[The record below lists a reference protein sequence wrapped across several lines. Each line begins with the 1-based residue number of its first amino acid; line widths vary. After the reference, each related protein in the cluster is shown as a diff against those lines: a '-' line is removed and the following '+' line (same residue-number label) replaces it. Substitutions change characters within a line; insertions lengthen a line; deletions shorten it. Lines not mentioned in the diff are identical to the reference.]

1 MNRCGK
7 CEFDGYNHDCEELGI
22 DNNICVAPYHIN
34 YCPYQ
39 IKYTNADKIREMGN
53 EELARILFSL
63 PYDEISKTKTIP
75 HLGTDLLDVVKWLE
89 SEVE

>member
-1 MNRCGK
+1 MS
-7 CEFDGYNHDCEELGI
+7 
-22 DNNICVAPYHIN
+22 
-34 YCPYQ
+34 
-39 IKYTNADKIREMGN
+39 N